1 MTANRSALVYTLGMG
16 IGVFSVG
23 IVDGASL
30 GDAIKVGSIATV
42 PLGMGVFFGFK
53 IFYPDTK

>member
-1 MTANRSALVYTLGMG
+1 MG

>member
-1 MTANRSALVYTLGMG
+1 MG
-16 IGVFSVG
+16 IGVVSVG

-30 GDAIKVGSIATV
+30 GDAIKIGSIAAV

-53 IFYPDTK
+53 IFYHDTK